1 MPARANET
9 PTRIGGWHTHARG
22 EPHLDGVIVVLAIAM
37 LAILQ
42 HNRDEDRDA
51 RQATAKRLLV
61 EVDRHELCY
70 RERFGRY
77 RRRRRRA
84 RRAARA

>member
-1 MPARANET
+1 
-9 PTRIGGWHTHARG
+9 
-22 EPHLDGVIVVLAIAM
+22 VLAIAM

-42 HNRDEDRDA
+42 HNRDEARDA

-84 RRAARA
+84 RRAGRA